1 MPTHQRKNE
10 TDDEFKARLRSY
22 SKSYYWRHRKDQLAK
37 SREWKTAN
45 YEYRLEYQR
54 RYARTNRD
62 RMAENHRRW
71 RAANWE
77 RDQATRVAY
86 ATKNKQV
93 LKVARALGIS
103 VGEARKQLETYT

>member
-37 SREWKTAN
+37 SREWKTVN

-54 RYARTNRD
+54 QYARANKD
-62 RMAENHRRW
+62 RMNENHRRW
-71 RAANWE
+71 RAINWD
-77 RDQATRVAY
+77 RDQATRAAY
-86 ATKNKQV
+86 AARNKQA
-93 LKVARALGIS
+93 LKVARALGIP
-103 VGEARKQLETYT
+103 VKEARKQLEAGT